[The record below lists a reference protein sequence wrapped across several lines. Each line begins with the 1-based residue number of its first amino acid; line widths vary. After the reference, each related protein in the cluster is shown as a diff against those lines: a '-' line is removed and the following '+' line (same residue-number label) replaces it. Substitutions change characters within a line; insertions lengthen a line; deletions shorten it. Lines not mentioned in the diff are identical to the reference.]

1 MEPRILPK
9 ESNKHFSDQE
19 IVDLK
24 IRQGDASR
32 NEVLL
37 LLARL
42 ELSERA
48 IIGIESHGTSDNCV
62 PCQHHL
68 EAWRKSKGE

>member
-1 MEPRILPK
+1 MT
-9 ESNKHFSDQE
+9 FTDD
-19 IVDLK
+19 DLK
-24 IRQGDASR
+24 RLKERCGHIMPWKA
-32 NEVLL
+32 